1 MYNRLNYKYSE
12 EKMKIELKQAF
23 LDVFN
28 EPKWINK
35 FIVGILLV
43 SVSKLT
49 DAYLAGFVITAQKST
64 KEVLTTAMSG
74 HLVATVIFLK
84 ILAGIMYL
92 FVWGY
97 MIKYAHNKIND
108 ITPSLLKWGNYF
120 KNGLCYFSILIFY
133 VLLILFIIF
142 PMRLSKQY
150 MELMLYF
157 LFFLISPI
165 IYFAT
170 ILYAKN
176 LNLNDAFD
184 FKKIF
189 SIFSKVIGK
198 SYFYSFIIFCIAILG
213 QILNDVIKL
222 VHMNY
227 PIKVPFIISCG
238 FIEFW
243 VSLAS
248 IALFVQIYKSSKNDN
263 SVEITRE

>member
-1 MYNRLNYKYSE
+1 
-12 EKMKIELKQAF
+12 MKIELRQAL

-28 EPKWINK
+28 EPNWINK
-35 FIVGILLV
+35 FIIGILLV

-49 DAYLAGFVITAQKST
+49 DVYLAGFITTAQKST
-64 KEVLTTAMSG
+64 KEILTTAMGG
-74 HLVATVIFLK
+74 HLIATVIFLK
-84 ILAGIMYL
+84 ILAGILYL
-92 FVWGY
+92 FVLGY
-97 MIKYAHNKIND
+97 MVKYAHNKIND

-133 VLLILFIIF
+133 TLLILFIIF
-142 PMRLSKQY
+142 PMHLDKQY
-150 MELMLYF
+150 MELMMYF
-157 LFFLISPI
+157 LLFLVSPI

-213 QILNDVIKL
+213 QILNDVMKL

-227 PIKVPFIISCG
+227 LIKVPFILTCG

-243 VSLAS
+243 ISLAS
-248 IALFVQIYKSSKNDN
+248 LALFVQIYKLSKNNN
-263 SVEITRE
+263 SIDITQE